1 MVINMDK
8 SYRTSES
15 VTEGHPDKIC
25 DIVSDALVDL
35 FLGIDRDALVSVKAL
50 ATKDLICI
58 DGELAG
64 YKCCE
69 LDIETTI
76 RDAVRD
82 IGYDT
87 DEYGFNADTLQ
98 IIDKIDRHDINDSN
112 KLKWKEGDLLGS
124 RDQGIVF
131 GYACNEKTSQAP
143 NETIEFMPLPITLAH
158 KLAQGLTNLRKSG
171 TLNYLRPDGKT
182 QVTIE
187 YEQGIP
193 RRAETVVISTLHSI
207 DVSGKQLEK
216 DLRELLI
223 VPILGSLYDE
233 RTTIHINPTGRFIV
247 GGPAIDTGLTGR
259 KIIVDTYGEASRHGG
274 GAFSG
279 KDPTSSDR
287 CGAYLARY
295 IAKNVV
301 ASELAKECE
310 IELAYAIGG
319 FVPIHITVDTN
330 NTGIL
335 SDRNLERVIENNF
348 DLSITG
354 AITTLQLRRPIY
366 KQTASYGHFGRPE
379 FPWERLDKTEQLREV
394 LKHVQR

>member
-1 MVINMDK
+1 MSK
-8 SYRTSES
+8 SYKTSES

-25 DIVSDALVDL
+25 DVVSDALVDL
-35 FLGIDRDALVSVKAL
+35 FIGIDHEALVSVKSL

-58 DGELAG
+58 AGELAG
-64 YKCCE
+64 YKCYD

-76 RDAVRD
+76 RDAVRE

-98 IIDKIDRHDINDSN
+98 IIDKIDRHDINDNN
-112 KLKWKEGDLLGS
+112 KLKWREGDLLGS

-131 GYACNEKTSQAP
+131 GYACNETP
-143 NETIEFMPLPITLAH
+143 ELMPLPITLAH
-158 KLAQGLTNLRKSG
+158 RLARGLTELRKNKV
-171 TLNYLRPDGKT
+171 LDYLKPDGKT
-182 QVTIE
+182 QVTLE
-187 YEQGIP
+187 YENDIP
-193 RRAETVVISTLHSI
+193 KRAETVVISTLHSI
-207 DVSGKQLEK
+207 DVSGKQLEQ
-216 DLRELLI
+216 DLKEKLI
-223 VPILGSLYDE
+223 IPVLGNLYDE
-233 RTTIHINPTGRFIV
+233 RTTVHVNPTGRFIV

-301 ASELAKECE
+301 ASGLAKECE

-319 FVPIHITVDTN
+319 FAPIHITVDTN
-330 NTGIL
+330 NTGVL
-335 SDRNLERVIENNF
+335 SDRDLERVIENNF

-379 FPWERLDKTEQLREV
+379 FPWEKTDKIEQLREV
-394 LKHVQR
+394 KNV